1 MPDIPHEVKNSKPS
15 FIPPTYGLILIVS
28 SLALLISLVS
38 IAQKIGLLLKICLVR
53 RLGYSSF
60 FSGCDTLFLEFNF
73 TRNSFPVLNRGM
85 NFSST
90 STAAPVLGLRPTL
103 DFLC

>member
-15 FIPPTYGLILIVS
+15 FNPPTYGLILIAS
-28 SLALLISLVS
+28 SLALLISFVS
-38 IAQKIGLLLKICLVR
+38 IAQKIQLLLKIYLVR
-53 RLGYSSF
+53 RFGYSSF
-60 FSGCDTLFLEFNF
+60 CSGCDTLFLEFNF
-73 TRNSFPVLNRGM
+73 TRNDLPVLNLGI

-90 STAAPVLGLRPTL
+90 STAAPVLGLRPNL